1 MRWQRYQR
9 WGPRGKAGDAAVPS
23 APVGDKYLALVDN
36 MEMSRDQSIDLTSV
50 EDDAIKICQE
60 LIRIP
65 SVNFGEGK
73 GDESAVADY
82 IVKSLAEV
90 GIESKI
96 YEAAPNRCNVIARI
110 KGSDSSRPGL
120 VVHGHTDVVPAN
132 ADDWSVD
139 PFGGIIKDGMIW
151 GRGAVDMKN
160 MDAMILAIVR
170 DWARRGY
177 KPERDIVLAFF
188 ADEEAGMTYGSR
200 FMSAKHPEVFS
211 GCSEAISEVG
221 GFSVTVADGKR
232 LYFVEAAQKG
242 IHWMRLTA
250 QGRAGHGSMMNDENA
265 ITAITDAVA
274 KIGKHEWPQR
284 YTKTVKKLF
293 KEVARV
299 TGREYD
305 ENDLRPLLKEVG
317 STARMIGAT
326 LQNTANP
333 TMLDAGYKANVIPG
347 SASAVIDGRFLPG
360 YEEELNST
368 IRAIIGPDIS
378 IETIS
383 HDIALEVDF
392 DSPLVEA
399 MKAALLSQDPE
410 GIPVPYLMS
419 GGTDN
424 KALSELGIV
433 GYGFS
438 PLRLP
443 ADLDFMALFHGVD
456 ERVPIDGL
464 RFGVRVLSNLL
475 ENA

>member
-1 MRWQRYQR
+1 MATSQSEQIF
-9 WGPRGKAGDAAVPS
+9 PSIEDEAVS
-23 APVGDKYLALVDN
+23 
-36 MEMSRDQSIDLTSV
+36 
-50 EDDAIKICQE
+50 ICQD

-65 SVNFGEGK
+65 SVNYGEGK
-73 GDESAVADY
+73 GDEKAVAEY
-82 IVKSLAEV
+82 VVESLSEV
-90 GIESKI
+90 GITATI
-96 YEAAPNRCNVIARI
+96 YESAPNRCNVIARI
-110 KGSDSSRPGL
+110 KGSDSTRPGL
-120 VVHGHTDVVPAN
+120 VVHGHLDVVPPN

-139 PFGGIIKDGMIW
+139 PFSAEIRDGMIW

-160 MDAMILAIVR
+160 VDAMILAIVR
-170 DWARRGY
+170 SWARTGFT
-177 KPERDIVLAFF
+177 PERDIVLAFF

-200 FMSAKHPEVFS
+200 WMTANHPEVFV

-242 IHWMRLTA
+242 IHWMKLTA
-250 QGRAGHGSMMNDENA
+250 RGRAGHGSMMNDDNA
-265 ITAITDAVA
+265 LTALTDAVA
-274 KIGKHEWPQR
+274 KIGRFEWPQR
-284 YTKTVKKLF
+284 YTKTVKVLF
-293 KEVARV
+293 KKISEA
-299 TGREYD
+299 TGKPYD
-305 ENDLRPLLKEVG
+305 ENDLRPLLKEIG
-317 STARMIGAT
+317 PTERMIGAT

-333 TMLDAGYKANVIPG
+333 TMLEAGYKANVIPG

-360 YEEELNST
+360 YENELNET
-368 IRAIIGPDIS
+368 IRSIIGKDIE

-383 HDIALEVDF
+383 RDIALEVDF
-392 DSPLVEA
+392 EGDLVEA
-399 MKAALLSQDPE
+399 MCNAITKFDPE

-456 ERVPIDGL
+456 ERVPISGL
-464 RFGVRVLSNLL
+464 HFGVNVLKDFM

>member
-1 MRWQRYQR
+1 MTLEEE
-9 WGPRGKAGDAAVPS
+9 V
-23 APVGDKYLALVDN
+23 V
-36 MEMSRDQSIDLTSV
+36 
-50 EDDAIKICQE
+50 KICQD

-73 GDESAVADY
+73 GDEKAVAEY
-82 IVKSLAEV
+82 VVASLAEV
-90 GIESKI
+90 GITARI
-96 YEAAPNRCNVIARI
+96 YESAPNRCNVIANI
-110 KGSDSSRPGL
+110 EGSDTSRPGL
-120 VVHGHTDVVPAN
+120 VVHGHIDVVPAN

-139 PFGGIIKDGMIW
+139 PFAAEIRDGMIW

-160 MDAMILAIVR
+160 TDAMILAIIR
-170 DWARRGY
+170 KWARTGY
-177 KPERDIVLAFF
+177 KPPRNIVLAFF

-200 FMSAKHPEVFS
+200 WMAAQHPEVFA
-211 GCSEAISEVG
+211 GCTEAISEVG
-221 GFSVTVADGKR
+221 GFSVTVGDGKR

-250 QGRAGHGSMMNDENA
+250 TGRAGHGSMMNDENA
-265 ITAITDAVA
+265 LTVISEAVA
-274 KIGKHEWPQR
+274 KIGRFEWPQR
-284 YTKTVKKLF
+284 YTSTVKTLF
-293 KEVARV
+293 TKIAEA
-299 TGREYD
+299 TGKSYD
-305 ENDLRPLLKEVG
+305 EKDLRPLLREIG
-317 STARMIGAT
+317 PTARMIGAT

-360 YEEELNST
+360 YEDELNTT
-368 IRAIIGPDIS
+368 IRSIIGPDIT

-383 HDIALEVDF
+383 RDIALEVNFEGD
-392 DSPLVEA
+392 LVDA
-399 MKAALLSQDPE
+399 MCSAILTFDPE

-438 PLRLP
+438 PLKLP

-456 ERVPIDGL
+456 ERVPISGL
-464 RFGVRVLSNLL
+464 EFGVKVL
-475 ENA
+475 ENFLENC

>member
-1 MRWQRYQR
+1 MPTSQSEQIF
-9 WGPRGKAGDAAVPS
+9 PSIEDEAVS
-23 APVGDKYLALVDN
+23 
-36 MEMSRDQSIDLTSV
+36 
-50 EDDAIKICQE
+50 ICQD

-65 SVNFGEGK
+65 SVNYGEGK
-73 GDESAVADY
+73 GDEKAVAEY
-82 IVKSLAEV
+82 VVKSLSEV
-90 GIESKI
+90 GITATI
-96 YEAAPNRCNVIARI
+96 YESAPNRCNVIARI
-110 KGSDSSRPGL
+110 KGSDSTRPGL
-120 VVHGHTDVVPAN
+120 VVHGHLDVVPAN
-132 ADDWSVD
+132 SDDWSVD
-139 PFGGIIKDGMIW
+139 PFSAEIRDEMIW

-160 MDAMILAIVR
+160 VDAMILAIVR
-170 DWARRGY
+170 SWARTGFTP
-177 KPERDIVLAFF
+177 KRDIVLAFF

-200 FMSAKHPEVFS
+200 WMTANHPEVFA

-242 IHWMRLTA
+242 IHWMKLTA
-250 QGRAGHGSMMNDENA
+250 RGRAGHGSMMNDDNA
-265 ITAITDAVA
+265 LTALTDAVA
-274 KIGKHEWPQR
+274 KIGRFEWPQR
-284 YTKTVKKLF
+284 YTKTVKVLF
-293 KEVARV
+293 KKIAEA
-299 TGREYD
+299 TGKPYD
-305 ENDLRPLLKEVG
+305 ENDLRPLLKEIG
-317 STARMIGAT
+317 PTERMIGAT

-333 TMLDAGYKANVIPG
+333 TMLEAGYKANVIPG

-360 YEEELNST
+360 YENELNET
-368 IRAIIGPDIS
+368 IRSIIGQDIE

-383 HDIALEVDF
+383 RDIALEVDF
-392 DSPLVEA
+392 EGDLVEA
-399 MKAALLSQDPE
+399 MCNAITKFDPE

-456 ERVPIDGL
+456 ERVPISGL
-464 RFGVRVLSNLL
+464 HFGVNVLKDFM